1 MSNVHLPISHLP
13 NDLEAELAQDVLL
26 QIYTE
31 RSARGLEISPT
42 VVDQLDA
49 IFFTESQVDRAERLE
64 KLVQAQLSGTSP
76 RQSDMTFL

>member
-49 IFFTESQVDRAERLE
+49 IFFTESQVDRAERL
-64 KLVQAQLSGTSP
+64 
-76 RQSDMTFL
+76 